1 MKKQATVKDIAKA
14 AGVSV
19 TTVSLALREKQT
31 NRISA
36 ATRQRVLS
44 IANDLNYHPNL
55 AARALVNK
63 QSNILGL
70 LIKTL
75 LNPFYSE
82 LAQDIIDRA
91 QERGYRVITC
101 SVEDGVDNHQAD
113 VRELVSHGVDGLII
127 CAALLDDK
135 FVFELV
141 EGGLP
146 VAMALRYV
154 NEELGSPAADF
165 VGIDNPR
172 GAYLAVEHLVRMGHR
187 KIALLMGPK
196 NTSTGHDRLQGSLV
210 CLENY
215 GIELDPRLVVDGD
228 FTRRSGYEVT
238 RGLIDQQVEFTA
250 VFATNDHMALG
261 VLDALG
267 EAGLRVPQDVAV
279 VGFDDIEMAGLPGV
293 GLTTVSQKKTVM
305 GRVAVDIL
313 LSRIKM
319 ESMETVRRVV
329 LEPKLIIRDTC
340 GFRDRGNRYDDA
352 ILPLTGKA

>member
-1 MKKQATVKDIAKA
+1 MKKPATVKDIARA

-19 TTVSLALREKQT
+19 TTVSLALRGKDA
-31 NRISA
+31 NRISP
-36 ATRQRVLS
+36 ATREKVLA
-44 IANDLNYHPNL
+44 IANDMNYQPNL

-63 QSNILGL
+63 KSNIIGL

-101 SVEDGVDNHQAD
+101 SVADGIDNHKAD
-113 VRELVSHGVDGLII
+113 IRELISHGVDGLII

-135 FVFELV
+135 FIFDLIDA
-141 EGGLP
+141 GLP

-154 NEELGSPAADF
+154 DEELGSPAADF

-172 GAYLAVEHLVRMGHR
+172 GAYLAVEHLVKMGHR
-187 KIALLMGPK
+187 KIALLMGPM
-196 NTSTGHDRLQGSLV
+196 NTSTGKDRLQGARV
-210 CLENY
+210 CLEHY
-215 GIELDPRLVVDGD
+215 GLQLEPQLLVEGD

-238 RGLIDQQVEFTA
+238 RDLIAKDIEFTA

-261 VLDALG
+261 VLDALR
-267 EAGLRVPQDVAV
+267 ESGLNAPNDVAV
-279 VGFDDIEMAGLPGV
+279 IGFDDIEMAGLPRV

-305 GRVAVDIL
+305 GQVVVDIL
-313 LSRIKM
+313 VSRIKK
-319 ESMETVRRVV
+319 EALETVRRVV

-340 GFRDRGNRYDDA
+340 GFKARGSQYNQISPARESA
-352 ILPLTGKA
+352 

>member
-1 MKKQATVKDIAKA
+1 MKKQATVKDIARA

-19 TTVSLALREKQT
+19 TTVSLALRDKQT
-31 NRISA
+31 NRISS
-36 ATRQRVLS
+36 ATREKVLS
-44 IANDLNYHPNL
+44 IANALNYHPNL

-63 QSNILGL
+63 QSNIIGL

-113 VRELVSHGVDGLII
+113 VRELISHGVDGLII

-135 FVFELV
+135 FVFELIDS
-141 EGGLP
+141 GLP
-146 VAMALRYV
+146 VALALRYV
-154 NEELGSPAADF
+154 NDELGSAAADF

-172 GAYLAVEHLVRMGHR
+172 GAYLAVEHLVKMGHR

-196 NTSTGHDRLQGSLV
+196 NTSTGQDRLQGAQV
-210 CLENY
+210 CFEHY
-215 GIELDPRLVVDGD
+215 GLELDPELVSEGD
-228 FTRRSGYEVT
+228 FTRPSGYQVT
-238 RGLIDQQVEFTA
+238 RDLIDKGAEFTA

-261 VLDALG
+261 VLDALQ
-267 EAGLRVPQDVAV
+267 EANLRVPQDVAV

-305 GRVAVDIL
+305 GRVVVDIL
-313 LSRIKM
+313 VSKIKM
-319 ESMETVRRVV
+319 ETVETVRRVV

-340 GFRDRGNRYDDA
+340 GFRAMGNHYADISPVRA
-352 ILPLTGKA
+352 NG

>member
-1 MKKQATVKDIAKA
+1 MKKQATVKDIARA

-19 TTVSLALREKQT
+19 TTVSLALRGKDA
-31 NRISA
+31 NRISS
-36 ATRQRVLS
+36 ATRDKVLA

-63 QSNILGL
+63 QSNIIGL

-101 SVEDGVDNHQAD
+101 SVEDGVDNRKD
-113 VRELVSHGVDGLII
+113 DIRELISHGVDGLIV

-135 FVFELV
+135 FVFELID
-141 EGGLP
+141 GGLP
-146 VAMALRYV
+146 VALALRYV

-172 GAYLAVEHLVRMGHR
+172 GAYLAIEHMVKMGHR
-187 KIALLMGPK
+187 KIVLLMGPL
-196 NTSTGHDRLQGSLV
+196 NTSTGQDRLQGAQV
-210 CLENY
+210 CFDTY
-215 GIELDPRLVVDGD
+215 GIEFDRHLVVEGD
-228 FTRRSGYEVT
+228 FSRRSGYEAM
-238 RGLIDQQVEFTA
+238 RGLIADGTEFTA

-261 VLDALG
+261 VLDALQ
-267 EAGLRVPQDVAV
+267 EAGRRVPQDVAV

-305 GRVAVDIL
+305 GRVVVDIL
-313 LSRIKM
+313 VSKIKM
-319 ESMETVRRVV
+319 ETVESVRRVV
-329 LEPKLIIRDTC
+329 LEPKLIVRDTC
-340 GFRDRGNRYDDA
+340 GFKARGSRYEP
-352 ILPLTGKA
+352 ILPVRESA

>member
-1 MKKQATVKDIAKA
+1 MRKQATVKDIAKA

-19 TTVSLALREKQT
+19 TTVSLALRDKQT

-36 ATRQRVLS
+36 ATRQKVMS
-44 IANDLNYHPNL
+44 IANEMNYHPNL

-91 QERGYRVITC
+91 QESGYRVITC
-101 SVEDGVDNHQAD
+101 SVEDGVDKHQAD

-146 VAMALRYV
+146 VALALRYV
-154 NEELGSPAADF
+154 NEELGSPSADF

-196 NTSTGHDRLQGSLV
+196 NTSTGQDRLQGSLV

-228 FTRRSGYEVT
+228 FTRRSGYETT
-238 RGLIDQQVEFTA
+238 RDLLGQEVEFTA
-250 VFATNDHMALG
+250 VFACNDHMALG

-267 EAGLRVPQDVAV
+267 EAGLTVPQDVAV

-340 GFRDRGNRYDDA
+340 GFRARGSRYDA
-352 ILPLTGKA
+352 TVSSQAKT

>member
-1 MKKQATVKDIAKA
+1 MKKPATVKDIARA

-19 TTVSLALREKQT
+19 TTVSLALRDQHT
-31 NRISA
+31 NRIST
-36 ATRQRVLS
+36 ATREKVLS
-44 IANDLNYHPNL
+44 IANTLNYHPNL

-63 QSNILGL
+63 QSNIIGL

-82 LAQDIIDRA
+82 MAQDIIDRA

-101 SVEDGVDNHQAD
+101 SVEDGVDNHKAD

-135 FVFELV
+135 FIFELI

-146 VAMALRYV
+146 VALALRYV
-154 NEELGSPAADF
+154 NDELGSPAADF

-172 GAYLAVEHLVRMGHR
+172 GAYLAVEHLVKMGHR
-187 KIALLMGPK
+187 KIVLLVGPK
-196 NTSTGHDRLQGSLV
+196 NTSTGHDRLQGFQV
-210 CLENY
+210 CLDHY
-215 GIELDPRLVVDGD
+215 GLKPEPALVVEGD

-238 RGLIDQQVEFTA
+238 RDLISKDTEFTA

-261 VLDALG
+261 VLDALQ

-305 GRVAVDIL
+305 GRVVVDIL
-313 LSRIKM
+313 VSKIKM
-319 ESMETVRRVV
+319 ETVETVRRVV
-329 LEPKLIIRDTC
+329 LEPKLIVRDTC
-340 GFRDRGNRYDDA
+340 GFKARGSRYEDIYPVRERA
-352 ILPLTGKA
+352 

>member
-1 MKKQATVKDIAKA
+1 MKKQATVKDIARA

-19 TTVSLALREKQT
+19 TTVSLALRDKET
-31 NRISA
+31 NRISS
-36 ATRQRVLS
+36 ATREKVLS
-44 IANDLNYHPNL
+44 IANALNYHPNL

-63 QSNILGL
+63 QSNIIGL

-101 SVEDGVDNHQAD
+101 SVEDGVDNHQVD
-113 VRELVSHGVDGLII
+113 VRELISHGVDGLII

-135 FVFELV
+135 FVFELID
-141 EGGLP
+141 GGLP
-146 VAMALRYV
+146 VALALRYV
-154 NEELGSPAADF
+154 NEDLGSPAADF

-172 GAYLAVEHLVRMGHR
+172 GAYLAVEHLVKMGHR

-196 NTSTGHDRLQGSLV
+196 NTSTGQDRLQGAQV
-210 CLENY
+210 CLDNY
-215 GIELDPRLVVDGD
+215 GIELDPMMVVEGD

-238 RGLIDQQVEFTA
+238 RDLIDKGTEFTA

-261 VLDALG
+261 VLDALQ
-267 EAGLRVPQDVAV
+267 EAGRRVPEDVAV
-279 VGFDDIEMAGLPGV
+279 IGFDDIEMAGLPGV

-305 GRVAVDIL
+305 GRVVVDIL
-313 LSRIKM
+313 VSKIKM
-319 ESMETVRRVV
+319 ETVESVRRVV
-329 LEPKLIIRDTC
+329 LEPKLIIRETC
-340 GFRDRGNRYDDA
+340 GFKARGSRYDD
-352 ILPLTGKA
+352 ISPLRDKA